1 MSASAVYDALVRS
14 ALAHEL
20 ESAFMEATGLPVAL
34 IPSGEPLLLFTFR
47 GREHPFCSLMAR
59 SPVSCIACQKVH
71 TELQQQITDNLVPQ
85 VTCCFAGLSEFAVP
99 VIVAGQH
106 VATLLG
112 GPIFQSK
119 PTQTQFPRLTQQLH
133 VWGMQHELRR
143 IETAFFKTHVT
154 SRKQFQASLHLLT
167 IFARFLAEDANRD
180 LLAERI
186 QDQHWI
192 NRARNYILD
201 HAAEPL
207 RLRDVAEHV
216 HLSSSYFSRFFKK
229 ATGLGF
235 SEFLARARV
244 RNAKDSLADP
254 GLTINEVANRA
265 GFGSLSQFNRTF
277 QRYAGCSPKEYRA
290 SLLTDHSR

>member
-20 ESAFMEATGLPVAL
+20 ESAFMEATGLPVVL
-34 IPSGEPLLLFTFR
+34 MPSGEPLLLFTFR

-59 SPVSCIACQKVH
+59 SAVSCIACQKAH
-71 TELQQQITDNLVPQ
+71 MELQQRIADNLVPQ
-85 VTCCFAGLSEFAVP
+85 VNCCFAGLSEFAVP

-112 GPIFQSK
+112 GPVLQGK
-119 PTQTQFPRLTQQLH
+119 PTQTQFPRLTQQLRI
-133 VWGMQHELRR
+133 WGMQHELRP
-143 IETAFFKTHVT
+143 IEIAFFRTHVT
-154 SRKQFQASLHLLT
+154 SRKQFQASLRLLT

-192 NRARNYILD
+192 TRARNYILN
-201 HAAEPL
+201 HTAEPL

-254 GLTINEVANRA
+254 GLTINEVASRA

-277 QRYAGCSPKEYRA
+277 QRYVGCSPKEYRA
-290 SLLTDHSR
+290 SLLAGRSL